1 MSNDIADLKKFR
13 QAGAHF
19 YDSKIRQIKDLSSKL
34 NSFDP
39 GEQLKNITQT
49 LSLSRSTSDL
59 IQKTILGG
67 ENKK

>member
-1 MSNDIADLKKFR
+1 MTKDIADLKKFR

-39 GEQLKNITQT
+39 LGAVKKHHPNFITF
-49 LSLSRSTSDL
+49 
-59 IQKTILGG
+59 K
-67 ENKK
+67 EYF